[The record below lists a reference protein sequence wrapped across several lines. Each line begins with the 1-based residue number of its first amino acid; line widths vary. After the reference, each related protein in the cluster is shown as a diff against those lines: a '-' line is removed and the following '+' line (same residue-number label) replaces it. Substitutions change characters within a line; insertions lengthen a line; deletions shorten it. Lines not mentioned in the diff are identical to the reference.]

1 MEGGASKGERKGGM
15 ERALY
20 EIVDHT
26 ADVGLRV
33 HGRHLSEVFE
43 KAALGFYDLMVGLD
57 SVEIRQSRE
66 VRVEAQALDELLVQW
81 LSELLYLFE
90 IEGFLG
96 KAVQV
101 AVHPSWRLTA
111 TVHGEPLDPTRHR
124 VALVYKAVTYHTAA
138 VHFADGQWSAQVIFD
153 V

>member
-1 MEGGASKGERKGGM
+1 MDKAG
-15 ERALY
+15 Y

-33 HGRHLSEVFE
+33 RAHDLPEIFE

-57 SVEIRQSRE
+57 SVE
-66 VRVEAQALDELLVQW
+66 VRKNHSLVVEAHALDELLVQW

-90 IEGFLG
+90 VEGFLG
-96 KAVQV
+96 KAVRV
-101 AVHPSWRLTA
+101 ELEPGWRLTA
-111 TVHGEPLDPTRHR
+111 TVHGEGLDPNRHD
-124 VALVYKAVTYHTAA
+124 VKLLYKAITYHKAFVA
-138 VHFADGQWSAQVIFD
+138 FEDGVWTAQVIFD

>member
-1 MEGGASKGERKGGM
+1 MEE
-15 ERALY
+15 ALY

-26 ADVGLRV
+26 ADVGIRV
-33 HGRHLSEVFE
+33 HGRDLREVFE

-57 SVEIRQSRE
+57 SVEIRQSRQ
-66 VRVEAQALDELLVQW
+66 VCVEAQALDELLVQW

-90 IEGFLG
+90 VEGFLG

-101 AVHPSWRLTA
+101 SVDPSWRLTA
-111 TVHGEPLDPTRHR
+111 SVHGEILDPDRHR
-124 VALVYKAVTYHTAA
+124 VEIVYKAVTYHTAS
-138 VHFADGQWSAQVIFD
+138 VTFADGLWSAQVIFD